1 MRFIRS
7 GWLAA
12 LAVTIAVLAF
22 AAACGGD
29 DDPDP
34 TPTVAATPAPT
45 PTPTPTPTTTPPP
58 PTPTPTPTPMPTPTP
73 TPAATATPA
82 EAAPPSATQPA
93 QGVKELVITPAT
105 TGKDL
110 MDSVSEAEQACVRE
124 AFGDLIYDVI
134 LATPILLAAQ
144 QAEAGAPLFGC
155 LEVENVVTLGVK
167 FIAAQAG
174 GWSDDTVACMIGIS
188 VTNPTVI
195 MISLGVPVGDEVGGA
210 AGAQPFFPEAY
221 NCFTVQEQIDYLVGL
236 QEVIDS
242 LTTAEHDLIG
252 AIPASAGGC
261 IRDAL
266 DDEQYRALLAGT
278 VHEALDVSDAVAGC
292 MSDEAYVRAF
302 VAITETATGELS
314 DETKACLADFEG
326 EQPHYAALINVRAY
340 DPAATD
346 PAALAAIAAA
356 GGRPWECMN
365 DEELQRSQQTA
376 ITALG
381 Q

>member
-1 MRFIRS
+1 MAMRFIRS
-7 GWLAA
+7 GWLVA
-12 LAVTIAVLAF
+12 LAVTIAVVAF
-22 AAACGGD
+22 AAACGGG
-29 DDPDP
+29 DDPEP
-34 TPTVAATPAPT
+34 TPTAAPTVAATPAPT
-45 PTPTPTPTTTPPP
+45 PTPTPTPAP
-58 PTPTPTPTPMPTPTP
+58 PTPTPTPTPEATS
-73 TPAATATPA
+73 AATATPT
-82 EAAPPSATQPA
+82 EAATPSATQPA
-93 QGVKELVITPAT
+93 QGVNELAITPAT

-124 AFGDLIYDVI
+124 AFGDLIYDVL

-167 FIAAQAG
+167 FISAQAG

-195 MISLGVPVGDEVGGA
+195 LISLGVPVGDEVGGA
-210 AGAQPFFPEAY
+210 AGARPFFPEAY

-236 QEVIDS
+236 QEVNDS

-252 AIPASAGGC
+252 AIPEADVTC

-266 DDEQYRALLAGT
+266 SDAEYDTLLAGT
-278 VHEALDVSDAVAGC
+278 VHEAFDVSDAVADC

-326 EQPHYAALINVRAY
+326 EQPHYPALINVRAY
-340 DPAATD
+340 DPSATD
-346 PAALAAIAAA
+346 PAALAAG